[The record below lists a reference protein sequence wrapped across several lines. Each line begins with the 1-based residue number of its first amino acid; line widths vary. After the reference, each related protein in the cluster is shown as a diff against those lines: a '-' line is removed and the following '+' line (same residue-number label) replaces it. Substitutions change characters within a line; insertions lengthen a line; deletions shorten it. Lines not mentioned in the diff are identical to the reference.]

1 MKISKEDFDQMK
13 AKYDKEIKKGKP
25 AKSKKGDV
33 VNQTSWIFFDRES
46 IEKVLAQA
54 DPDPKKGGIKFYF
67 TEYTEEIA
75 EKYHPGQG
83 NKYEGLI
90 TLVFEAATTDK
101 LALEGGSDLENV
113 GKMCPPTCEI

>member
-13 AKYDKEIKKGKP
+13 AKYDKEVKKGKP

-54 DPDPKKGGIKFYF
+54 DPDPKKGGIKFHF
-67 TEYTEEIA
+67 SEYTKETA
-75 EKYHPGQG
+75 EKYHPGEGDQ
-83 NKYEGLI
+83 YEGLM
-90 TLVFEAATTDK
+90 TLVFEAASADNLTVEDS
-101 LALEGGSDLENV
+101 SDLENI
-113 GKMCPPTCEI
+113 GRMCPPTCEI